1 MIEQNQ
7 FLEILGEIKD
17 IAILQNNQ
25 LTRDEI
31 KKYLSDMKLDDNQI
45 DEVCRYLTSTGIKIL
60 HRQQETVKISMSENS
75 DVNSIIKEFLLGDES
90 ARNRLAEC
98 KVNHVEKLAS
108 SYKKRRVMADQMVAM
123 DELIAEGNLGILIG
137 ISVIEKNKAQYFK
150 NNGEP
155 DYEAVN
161 GIINMEIVAAME
173 NFIDMVSEDKDWEN
187 AVLAKINLL
196 NEAAKYLAEEY
207 GKMPSIEELSEYT
220 KVSAREISDIM
231 NISNDTKKV
240 TSAKS

>member
-17 IAILQNNQ
+17 IAVLQNNQ

-45 DEVCRYLTSTGIKIL
+45 DEVCRYLKSTGVKIL
-60 HRQQETVKISMSENS
+60 HKEQEIVNFSTPEDS
-75 DVNSIIKEFLLGDES
+75 DINNIIKEFLLGDES
-90 ARNRLAEC
+90 AKDKLVKC
-98 KVNHVEKLAS
+98 KLNHVEKLAS
-108 SYKKRRVMADQMVAM
+108 GYKKRKIVADEIVTI
-123 DELIAEGNLGILIG
+123 DELMSEGSLGIVIG

-155 DYEAVN
+155 DYETVN
-161 GIINMEIVAAME
+161 GIINMEIINAME
-173 NFIDMVSEDKDWEN
+173 KFIDITSEDKDWESF
-187 AVLAKINLL
+187 VITKINFL

-207 GKMPSIEELSEYT
+207 EKVPSVEELSEYT
-220 KVSAREISDIM
+220 NVSAKEIKDIM
-231 NISNDTKKV
+231 SISNDTKKV
-240 TSAKS
+240 IDI